1 MDQLL
6 NDFRFAFRSLRK
18 QPGFTA
24 VVVLTL
30 ALGLGVNISMF
41 QTLYGLLARPLPL
54 IEGDGLMAL
63 GMRHDTLSVEAFDF
77 SQPDVRDLAEQ
88 CQTCEAVAA
97 FDRRMVVLASGDH
110 ARRVRGQA
118 VSPGLFD
125 LLGVSPALGRSFRAD
140 EEQPG
145 STPVVVLSDGLWRRL
160 GADAS
165 LVGQDLRLDGRPA
178 EVIGVMPPGFR
189 FPEVSDLWFPLE
201 QRTDA
206 ERSDR
211 WIDNVVVRLRPGSD
225 LERSQA
231 EIDAIATR
239 LARDFPLS
247 NQGWSFTV
255 MPFRERL
262 VDRDTR
268 RVLALLAGAVAFVLL
283 IACVNVTNLLLAREQ
298 GRRSTAAIRLA
309 LGSDRWSLIRQ
320 RMTENFVLALLG
332 AGLGLLVSPWIV
344 DFLAH
349 ADPAGVPSWMQ
360 LELGGEGL
368 VFTLALTLASACVFG
383 LVPALRASRP
393 ELGQALGAARPGSGG
408 GRQRLQRGLV
418 VAQIALALTHLV
430 GAGMVVKSVRSL
442 LVLDAGFETED
453 LLTLRVQLADPRYD
467 DAVQRVRH
475 FERIETELTALPEVV
490 SAAATS
496 AIPLLEDGTAVPFEH
511 PGQVLRDG
519 ERQIA
524 TYILQTPGLFDV
536 LDVPLLSGRRFSD
549 AEIRDPERRV
559 AIVNDTLARYL
570 WGDQDPVGER
580 IRLGYGDDADWSTVV
595 GVVPKIYYE
604 EPGEETD
611 QSRFQIHLPYAQ
623 RPWRTMAILVRTQA
637 SPEAAIA
644 AVGRKLE
651 ALDPT
656 MAVDQVFPLESMRR
670 QALWG
675 ERLQSD
681 LFAGFALLA
690 LALAALGVYGVMAHG
705 VAQQRAEIGVR
716 MALGADRRSIG
727 ALFLGRGALLIVL
740 GSGLGLLGGLAVSRV
755 LASLLY
761 GVGPTDPWVF
771 GGGLLLLAVAAG
783 LGVWFPARRASRVEP
798 VVALRHD

>member
-1 MDQLL
+1 MDRLL
-6 NDFRFAFRSLRK
+6 NDLRFSLRSLRK

-54 IEGDGLMAL
+54 IEGEGLMAL

-77 SQPDVRDLAEQ
+77 SPPDVEDLAEQ
-88 CQTCEAVAA
+88 CQSCESVASY
-97 FDRRMVVLASGDH
+97 DGRTVVLASGDE
-110 ARRVRGQA
+110 ARRIRGQA

-125 LLGVSPALGRSFRAD
+125 LLGVPPALGRSFRPD
-140 EEQPG
+140 EDQPG
-145 STPVVVLSDGLWRRL
+145 SAAVVLLSEGLWRRL
-160 GADAS
+160 GADET
-165 LVGQDLRLDGRPA
+165 LVGQDLRLDGHPA
-178 EVIGVMPPGFR
+178 QVIGVMPAGFR
-189 FPEVSDLWFPLE
+189 FPEVSDVWFPLE

-206 ERSDR
+206 ERSNR
-211 WIDNVVVRLRPGSD
+211 WIDNVVVRLAPGAELSQA
-225 LERSQA
+225 QA
-231 EIDAIATR
+231 EIDAIASR
-239 LARDFPLS
+239 LARDYPLS
-247 NQGWSFTV
+247 NQGWSFTL
-255 MPFRERL
+255 MPYRERL

-268 RVLALLAGAVAFVLL
+268 RVLSLLAGAVAFVFL

-298 GRRSTAAIRLA
+298 GRRATAAIRLA

-320 RMTENFVLALLG
+320 RMTENLVLAMLG
-332 AGLGLLVSPWIV
+332 AALGLLVSPWIV

-349 ADPAGVPSWMQ
+349 ADPAGMPSWMQ

-368 VFTLALTLASACVFG
+368 AFTLGMTLVSAFIFG
-383 LVPALRASRP
+383 LVPAWRASRP
-393 ELGQALGAARPGSGG
+393 ELGRTLGAARPGSGG
-408 GRQRLQRGLV
+408 GRQRLQRWLV

-442 LVLDAGFETED
+442 LLLDAGFETED
-453 LLTLRVQLADPRYD
+453 LLTMRVQLADPRYD
-467 DAVQRVRH
+467 DEATRIAH
-475 FERIETELTALPEVV
+475 FERIEAELTALPDVV

-496 AIPLLEDGTAVPFEH
+496 AIPLLEDGTAVPYEH

-519 ERQIA
+519 ERQLA

-536 LDVPLLSGRRFSD
+536 LDVPMLSGRRFTD
-549 AEIRDPERRV
+549 EEIRDPERRV
-559 AIVNDTLARYL
+559 IIVSDSLARQV
-570 WGDQDPVGER
+570 WGDRDPVGER
-580 IRLGYGDDADWSTVV
+580 LRLGYGDDANWSTVV

-611 QSRFQIHLPYAQ
+611 QSRFQIHLPYA
-623 RPWRTMAILVRTQA
+623 RVPWRTMAILVRTQS

-644 AVGRKLE
+644 AVGRQLE
-651 ALDPT
+651 AVDPT
-656 MAVDQVFPLESMRR
+656 MAVDQVFPLEAVRR

-690 LALAALGVYGVMAHG
+690 LVLAALGVYGVMAHG
-705 VAQQRAEIGVR
+705 VAQRRGEIGVR
-716 MALGADRRSIG
+716 MALGADRQTIS
-727 ALFLGRGALLIVL
+727 ALFLGRGALLIAT
-740 GSGLGLLGGLAVSRV
+740 GCGLGLFGALTVSRL

-761 GVGPTDPWVF
+761 GVGPTDPWAF
-771 GGGLLLLAVAAG
+771 GGGLALLALAAG
-783 LGVWFPARRASRVEP
+783 LGVFVPARRASRVEP
-798 VVALRHD
+798 VVALRQS